1 MRFID
6 QVDIRVSSGKGGDGH
21 VSFRREKYIPL
32 GGPDGGH
39 GGSGGN
45 ILIRADAG
53 MNTLVHYRGVK
64 RYYAQDGAPGE
75 SSGRYGKAGEDLILK
90 VPVGTLI
97 HLREGSRVMVDL
109 VENHQEA
116 LLARGGRG
124 GLGNT
129 HFKSSTN
136 QSPRYAQKG
145 GEGVELG
152 LHMELKL
159 LADLA
164 LVGLPNAGKSTLIS
178 TISSARP
185 KVADYPF
192 TTLTPN
198 LGVVKMDDQQS
209 FVVADIPGLVEK
221 AHQGKGL
228 GIKFLKHIER
238 TKALVHLVDISWCLE
253 IYEAFEQYVAIREEL
268 SQYGHELENKK
279 ELICLTKIDA
289 ITDEEMAKYQQ
300 FFEQKLNKK
309 VLPIS
314 AVSGKNMKM
323 LKNLMLKMVQ
333 TTH

>member
-6 QVDIRVSSGKGGDGH
+6 QVDIQVSSGKGGDGR
-21 VSFRREKYIPL
+21 VSFRREKYIAM

-39 GGSGGN
+39 GGSGGH
-45 ILIRADAG
+45 IFIRANEG
-53 MNTLVHYRGVK
+53 MNTLVNYRGVK
-64 RYYAQDGAPGE
+64 RYCAEEGSPGE
-75 SSGRYGKAGEDLILK
+75 GSGSHGKSGEDLVLK

-97 HLREGSRVMVDL
+97 RSQEGNRVMADL
-109 VENHQEA
+109 VENNQEV
-116 LLARGGRG
+116 LIVRGGRG
-124 GLGNT
+124 GLGNI

-136 QSPRYAQKG
+136 QAPRYAQKG
-145 GEGVELG
+145 GEAVELE

-159 LADLA
+159 IADLA

-192 TTLTPN
+192 TTLTPH

-221 AHQGKGL
+221 AHIGKGL

-238 TKALVHLVDISWCLE
+238 TKALIHLVDISWCLE
-253 IYEAFEQYVAIREEL
+253 TYEAFEQYVAIREEL
-268 SQYGHELENKK
+268 SQYGHKLENKK

-289 ITDEEMAKYQQ
+289 ITDEERDKYQK
-300 FFEQKLNKK
+300 FFEQQLNKK

-314 AVSGKNMKM
+314 AVSGKNIGM
-323 LKNLMLKMVQ
+323 LKNLMLKMV
-333 TTH
+333 